1 MSVLAAFLS
10 TWDNAR
16 ATLGEGTPVGG
27 TEFDQSR
34 PLDGL
39 REVVASAAPG
49 SDWTGAAA
57 DAYAGRNERLAG
69 TISGLAEL
77 DRRLGSEVDRSAHV
91 VAAGRRDLE
100 EIKQWVLSAAASVP
114 PNAAGERVLIPVVSR
129 GVGEVADILR
139 RSNTD
144 MNGIAARIRAIGEGY
159 QALGDRQGRDGDT
172 DDPDGQPTD
181 QLPAEPGENGI
192 PEPPPWSKHDEG
204 SGEWGSQPWYSRGD
218 DLAFKAAIEGGLP
231 LIEQKWPH
239 AAELLDHYLDNTGKP
254 YNLDV
259 NSMMNDIPQMQARG
273 DAMVNDEVNRIVAEA
288 AATGQYGQP
297 VPFRTPW
304 QGYYM
309 DPDANPDWYRAVGGV
324 DMSAG
329 GVVTVYPPDTPGG
342 EPRVHVESQV
352 NVADRYNWDAGKETK
367 IGPITI
373 TDDQMAGLQTAG
385 LAREFDIRGASS
397 ISTYDGVPR

>member
-1 MSVLAAFLS
+1 MCWAHLGFECRDSEGAAISVLAAFLS

-77 DRRLGSEVDRSAHV
+77 DRRLGSEVDRSAQV

-114 PNAAGERVLIPVVSR
+114 PNAAGERALIPIVSR
-129 GVGEVADILR
+129 GVDEVADILR
-139 RSNTD
+139 RSNAD
-144 MNGIAARIRAIGEGY
+144 MNGIAALIRDIGAEY
-159 QALGDRQGRDGDT
+159 QALGDREGRDGDS

-181 QLPAEPGENGI
+181 QPPAEPGENGI

-204 SGEWGSQPWYSRGD
+204 SGEWGS
-218 DLAFKAAIEGGLP
+218 
-231 LIEQKWPH
+231 
-239 AAELLDHYLDNTGKP
+239 
-254 YNLDV
+254 
-259 NSMMNDIPQMQARG
+259 
-273 DAMVNDEVNRIVAEA
+273 
-288 AATGQYGQP
+288 
-297 VPFRTPW
+297 
-304 QGYYM
+304 
-309 DPDANPDWYRAVGGV
+309 
-324 DMSAG
+324 
-329 GVVTVYPPDTPGG
+329 
-342 EPRVHVESQV
+342 PR
-352 NVADRYNWDAGKETK
+352 
-367 IGPITI
+367 
-373 TDDQMAGLQTAG
+373 
-385 LAREFDIRGASS
+385 
-397 ISTYDGVPR
+397 